1 MAVGTLMLPF
11 FQDQQL
17 MDKTEI
23 SRAKFVMVQLRIQI

>member
-1 MAVGTLMLPF
+1 MAIETFMLPF

-17 MDKTEI
+17 MDKTKI

>member
-1 MAVGTLMLPF
+1 MATETLMLPF